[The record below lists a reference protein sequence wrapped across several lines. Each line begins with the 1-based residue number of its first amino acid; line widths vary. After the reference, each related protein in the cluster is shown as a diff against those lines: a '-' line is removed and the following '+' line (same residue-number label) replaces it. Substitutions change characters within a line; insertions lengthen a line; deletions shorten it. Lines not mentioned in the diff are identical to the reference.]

1 MLNAKHKKA
10 QSTLEYIV
18 VFTAI
23 IGVILLAANGVF
35 KSGVKQSMDGAQ
47 TAFGNAADKLS
58 LMTPATTG
66 GTGGTGGGTTGGTG
80 GTAGTTIV
88 PLGQTIDGTFYFS
101 SGWTGGMTGHITGTS
116 NPNINQITL
125 ERGVDATG
133 TVLGGLTFTGS
144 ATQDATYTTHY
155 KVFDVFEGIGAPIYS
170 QGYVSDTDA
179 QRLLD
184 ANRYLVL
191 Q

>member
-1 MLNAKHKKA
+1 
-10 QSTLEYIV
+10 
-18 VFTAI
+18 
-23 IGVILLAANGVF
+23 
-35 KSGVKQSMDGAQ
+35 
-47 TAFGNAADKLS
+47 
-58 LMTPATTG
+58 
-66 GTGGTGGGTTGGTG
+66 
-80 GTAGTTIV
+80 
-88 PLGQTIDGTFYFS
+88 
-101 SGWTGGMTGHITGTS
+101 MTGHITGTS

-133 TVLGGLTFTGS
+133 EVLGGLTFTGS

-155 KVFDVFEGIGAPIYS
+155 KVFNAFEGIGLKIYS
-170 QGYVSDTDA
+170 QGYVSAPDA